1 MIASKL
7 YNIKKI
13 FECQHKYPFIDSVY
27 YIPNSGFPLSHC
39 VIFTDIHVLATLK
52 PARSF
57 YVKINFTGGIN
68 VAMQVWD
75 IGGQSIAG
83 GMLDKYIY
91 GADVS
96 IVSCIPRYK

>member
-1 MIASKL
+1 MDHL
-7 YNIKKI
+7 
-13 FECQHKYPFIDSVY
+13 
-27 YIPNSGFPLSHC
+27 PNTYFPLSHY
-39 VIFTDIHVLATLK
+39 VIFTDIHACATLK
-52 PARSF
+52 PARS
-57 YVKINFTGGIN
+57 YEHTNFVGGIN

-96 IVSCIPRYK
+96 IVSCITQYQ